1 VIISIT
7 GSSGFV
13 GQNLQ
18 KYLAFSNVNVVT
30 ILKNELATISGNNVR
45 IGNIIIHLAGKAH
58 DLKNVSQPEEYY
70 QINYELTK
78 KLYDVFLN
86 SEAKKFIFISTVK
99 AVADNINESL
109 REDHKPNPR
118 THYGKSKRLAEEYIL
133 NQRLPTGKS
142 FYILRPCM
150 IHGTNNKGNLN
161 LLFNFI
167 SKGLPW
173 PLGAFENQRSFCSIE
188 NLCFIIKELIEV
200 QCIPSG
206 VYNVADDEV
215 LSTREIIKI
224 ISNLKNKRP
233 RIWNIPE
240 KYIKL
245 FAKLGDY
252 LHLPINSDRLQKL
265 TENYIVSNVKIK
277 QALGKKLP
285 VSAREGLIKTF
296 KSFSNRD

>member
-1 VIISIT
+1 MNISIT
-7 GSSGFV
+7 GSTGFV

-18 KYLAFSNVNVVT
+18 KYLTVSKFIVKP
-30 ILKNELATISGNNVR
+30 ILRNELANISVNDVK
-45 IGNIIIHLAGKAH
+45 IADAIIHLAGKAH

-86 SEAKKFIFISTVK
+86 SEAKKFIIISTVK
-99 AVADNINESL
+99 AVADNINEAL
-109 REDHKPNPR
+109 REDHKPDPH
-118 THYGKSKRLAEEYIL
+118 THYGKSKRMAEEYIL
-133 NQRLPTGKS
+133 NQRLPEGKS
-142 FYILRPCM
+142 FYILRPCI
-150 IHGTNNKGNLN
+150 IHGPGNKGNLN
-161 LLFNFI
+161 LLYKFV

-200 QCIPSG
+200 KSIPSG

-215 LSTREIIKI
+215 LSTKEIIKL

-233 RIWNIPE
+233 RIWNIPLI
-240 KYIKL
+240 YIKL
-245 FAKLGDY
+245 FTKLGY
-252 LHLPINSDRLQKL
+252 ILHLPINSDRLQKL
-265 TENYIVSNVKIK
+265 TENYMVSNVKIK
-277 QALGKKLP
+277 QVIGKELP
-285 VSAREGLIKTF
+285 VSAREGLLKTF

>member
-1 VIISIT
+1 MIISIT